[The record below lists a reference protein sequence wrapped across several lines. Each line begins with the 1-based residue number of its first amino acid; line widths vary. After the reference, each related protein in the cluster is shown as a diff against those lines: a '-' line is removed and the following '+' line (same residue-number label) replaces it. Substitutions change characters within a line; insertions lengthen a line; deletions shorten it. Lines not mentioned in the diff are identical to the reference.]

1 VEPCHPAGAERSP
14 IFPIESVGKL
24 GYGHGVF
31 SSLPLSRRGLLA
43 AAAGAG
49 VATLLIPSTAEA
61 AAPGTDTLLEWYD
74 LTATTIGVITGPQQV
89 TNSRTWAIA
98 WIAAWRAVSTLRPGA
113 DAELALAAAVHET
126 LVTTNPAATP
136 ALDAAFAAAQAR
148 LSVRRPERAVAAGVD
163 AARAVLAER
172 AGDGLDL
179 ASVNRPYP
187 PPAAAPGV
195 WQPTPPA
202 FATPVQSGQGDGRPF
217 LVGSVQ
223 PLQPGPPPALDSAVY
238 LRDLA
243 ESRAVGAV
251 DSAVR
256 TPQQTAV
263 ARFWSQTSLNGFTGA
278 LRTTVAPHG
287 SHAVDRQPLAQ
298 RIALIALFHAATIDA
313 QITTYQA
320 KYRYL
325 FWRPV
330 TAIRTGSVAPDTSWT
345 PLLATPAHPEYPS
358 GHTTYAGA
366 AQAILERLAG
376 PPRGA
381 FALTSAVATDV
392 TLTYRH
398 WSELTRDNID
408 ARVWEGVHFRNTDE
422 VGAAVGRRAA
432 LTALSRWDGRPL

>member
-1 VEPCHPAGAERSP
+1 MPMTRRSVLATAVGAGA
-14 IFPIESVGKL
+14 
-24 GYGHGVF
+24 
-31 SSLPLSRRGLLA
+31 
-43 AAAGAG
+43 
-49 VATLLIPSTAEA
+49 ATVLIPSSADATG
-61 AAPGTDTLLEWYD
+61 PRVDTLLEWYD

-89 TNSRTWAIA
+89 TNSRTWAVA
-98 WIAAWRAVSTLRPGA
+98 WIAAWRAVSAVRPGA

-126 LVTTNPAATP
+126 LISTNPAAAP
-136 ALDAAFAAAQAR
+136 ALDAALATTLAR
-148 LSVRRPERAVAAGVD
+148 LSARHPDRAVTAGAD

-179 ASVNRPYP
+179 ASVNRPFTP
-187 PPAAAPGV
+187 PPAAPGV

-202 FATPVQSGQGDGRPF
+202 YATAVQAGQGDGRPF
-217 LVGSVQ
+217 LVRGVQ
-223 PLQPGPPPALDSAVY
+223 PLQPGPPPALGSDVY

-243 ESRAVGAV
+243 ESRAIGAV

-256 TPQQTAV
+256 TPRQTAV

-287 SHAVDRQPLAQ
+287 SHAANRRPLAE
-298 RIALIALFHAATIDA
+298 RIALLAVFHAATIDA

-330 TAIRTGSVAPDTSWT
+330 TAIRTGALAPDPSWT
-345 PLLATPAHPEYPS
+345 PLIATPAHPEYPS

-366 AQAILERLAG
+366 AQAVLDALAG
-376 PPRGA
+376 PPRA
-381 FALTSAVATDV
+381 PFSLTSAVAPDV
-392 TLTYRH
+392 TLTYQR
-398 WSELTRDNID
+398 WSQLTQDNID

-432 LTALSRWDGRPL
+432 LTALARWHRRPL

>member
-1 VEPCHPAGAERSP
+1 M
-14 IFPIESVGKL
+14 GKAN
-24 GYGHGVF
+24 YGHTVL
-31 SSLPLSRRGLLA
+31 SSKTLSRRAVLA
-43 AAAGAG
+43 TAAGAG
-49 VATLLIPSTAEA
+49 VATVLIPAPADA
-61 AAPGTDTLLEWYD
+61 AATKPDTLLDWYD
-74 LTATTIGVITGPQQV
+74 ITATTIGVITGPQQV
-89 TNSRTWAIA
+89 TNSRTWAVA
-98 WIAAWRAVSTLRPGA
+98 WIAAWRAVSVLGSGP

-126 LVTTNPAATP
+126 LISTNPAAAP
-136 ALDAAFAAAQAR
+136 ALDAALAATLDR
-148 LSVRRPERAVAAGVD
+148 LSARRPDRAVAVGVD

-179 ASVNRPYP
+179 ASVNRPFTTP
-187 PPAAAPGV
+187 VAAAPGV

-202 FATPVQSGQGDGRPF
+202 FAAPVQSGQGDGRPF
-217 LVGSVQ
+217 LVPSVQ
-223 PLQPGPPPALDSAVY
+223 PLLPGPPPALDSAVY

-256 TPQQTAV
+256 TPQQLAV
-263 ARFWSQTSLNGFTGA
+263 ARFWSQSSLNGFTGA

-287 SHAVDRQPLAQ
+287 SHAPDRRPLAQ
-298 RIALIALFHAATIDA
+298 RVALIALFHAATIDA

-330 TAIRTGSVAPDTSWT
+330 TAIRTGSIAPDPSWT
-345 PLLATPAHPEYPS
+345 PLIATPAHPEYPS

-366 AQAILERLAG
+366 AQAVLEALAG

-381 FALTSAVATDV
+381 FSLTSAVATDV
-392 TLTYRH
+392 TLTYRR
-398 WSELTRDNID
+398 WSELTQDNID

-432 LTALSRWDGRPL
+432 LAALSHWHGRPL

>member
-1 VEPCHPAGAERSP
+1 M
-14 IFPIESVGKL
+14 L
-24 GYGHGVF
+24 
-31 SSLPLSRRGLLA
+31 SSKTFGRRAVLA

-49 VATLLIPSTAEA
+49 AAVVLAPSAEA
-61 AAPGTDTLLEWYD
+61 AGAADGRNDTLLDWYD
-74 LTATTIGVITGPQQV
+74 LTATTIGVVTGPQQV

-98 WIAAWRAVSTLRPGA
+98 WIAAWRAVSMVRGGA

-126 LVTTNPAATP
+126 LITTNPAATA
-136 ALDAAFAAAQAR
+136 ALDAALAATLAR
-148 LSVRRPERAVAAGVD
+148 LSVRHPDRVVAAGAD

-172 AGDGLDL
+172 AGDGLDP

-202 FATPVQSGQGDGRPF
+202 FASPVQSGQGDGRPF
-217 LVGSVQ
+217 LVRIVE
-223 PLQPGPPPALDSAVY
+223 PLQPGPPPDLDSDIF

-251 DSAVR
+251 DSTVR
-256 TPQQTAV
+256 TAEQTAV
-263 ARFWSQTSLNGFTGA
+263 ARFWSQSSLNGFTGA
-278 LRTTVAPHG
+278 LRTTLAPGG
-287 SHAVDRQPLAQ
+287 SHAGRRRPL
-298 RIALIALFHAATIDA
+298 RERVGLIALFHAATIDA

-320 KYRYL
+320 KYRFL
-325 FWRPV
+325 RWRPV
-330 TAIRTGSVAPDTSWT
+330 TAIRTGSVDPDPDWT

-366 AQAILERLAG
+366 AQAVLDTLAG
-376 PPRGA
+376 PPRAA
-381 FALTSAVATDV
+381 FTLTSAVATDV
-392 TLTYRH
+392 TRTYRR

-422 VGAAVGRRAA
+422 TGAAVGRRAA
-432 LTALSRWDGRPL
+432 LAGLARWHGRPI

>member
-1 VEPCHPAGAERSP
+1 MPVSRRAVLATAVGAGAATVLTPSP
-14 IFPIESVGKL
+14 
-24 GYGHGVF
+24 
-31 SSLPLSRRGLLA
+31 A
-43 AAAGAG
+43 D
-49 VATLLIPSTAEA
+49 
-61 AAPGTDTLLEWYD
+61 AAPRVDTLLEWYD

-98 WIAAWRAVSTLRPGA
+98 WIAAWRAVSAVRPGA

-126 LVTTNPAATP
+126 LISTNPAAVP
-136 ALDAAFAAAQAR
+136 ALDAALAATLAR
-148 LSVRRPERAVAAGVD
+148 LGARRPDRAVAAGAD

-179 ASVNRPYP
+179 ASVNRPFT

-202 FATPVQSGQGDGRPF
+202 FAAAVQAGQGDGRPF
-217 LVGSVQ
+217 LVPSVQ
-223 PLQPGPPPALDSAVY
+223 PMQPGPPPALGSDVY

-243 ESRAVGAV
+243 ESHAVGAV

-256 TPQQTAV
+256 TSPQTAV

-278 LRTTVAPHG
+278 LRTTLAPQG
-287 SHAVDRQPLAQ
+287 SHAADRRPLVQ
-298 RIALIALFHAATIDA
+298 RIGLVALFHAATIDA
-313 QITTYQA
+313 QITTYKA

-330 TAIRTGSVAPDTSWT
+330 TAIRTGSVAPDPSWT
-345 PLLATPAHPEYPS
+345 PLIATPAHPEYPS

-366 AQAILERLAG
+366 AQAVLDALAR
-376 PPRGA
+376 PPRA
-381 FALTSAVATDV
+381 PFSLTSAVATDV
-392 TLTYRH
+392 TLTYRQ
-398 WSELTRDNID
+398 WSQLTQDNID

-422 VGAAVGRRAA
+422 IGAAVGRRTALAA
-432 LTALSRWDGRPL
+432 LARWHGQPL

>member
-1 VEPCHPAGAERSP
+1 MPV
-14 IFPIESVGKL
+14 
-24 GYGHGVF
+24 
-31 SSLPLSRRGLLA
+31 SRRTVLA
-43 AAAGAG
+43 ATAGAG
-49 VATLLIPSTAEA
+49 AATVLIPSSADA
-61 AAPGTDTLLEWYD
+61 VAPRADTLLEWYD

-98 WIAAWRAVSTLRPGA
+98 WIAAWRAVSAVRPGA

-126 LVTTNPAATP
+126 LIGTNPAAAP
-136 ALDAAFAAAQAR
+136 VLDAALAATQAR
-148 LSVRRPERAVAAGVD
+148 LSVRRPDRAVAAGSH

-179 ASVNRPYP
+179 ASVNRPFT

-202 FATPVQSGQGDGRPF
+202 FAAAVQAGQGDGRPF
-217 LVGSVQ
+217 LLRSVL
-223 PLQPGPPPALDSAVY
+223 PLQPGPPPALGSVVY

-256 TPQQTAV
+256 TPRQTAV

-278 LRTTVAPHG
+278 LRTTVAPNG
-287 SHAVDRQPLAQ
+287 SHAADRRPLAQ
-298 RIALIALFHAATIDA
+298 RIALVALFHAATIDA
-313 QITTYQA
+313 QITTYKA

-330 TAIRTGSVAPDTSWT
+330 TAIRTGSVAPDPSWT
-345 PLLATPAHPEYPS
+345 PLIATPAHPEYPS

-366 AQAILERLAG
+366 AQAALDALAG
-376 PPRGA
+376 PPRSP
-381 FALTSAVATDV
+381 FPLTSAVATDV
-392 TLTYRH
+392 TLEYRQ

-408 ARVWEGVHFRNTDE
+408 ARVWEGVHFRHTDE
-422 VGAAVGRRAA
+422 LGAAVGRRAA
-432 LTALSRWDGRPL
+432 LAALARWHGRPL

>member
-1 VEPCHPAGAERSP
+1 MH
-14 IFPIESVGKL
+14 
-24 GYGHGVF
+24 
-31 SSLPLSRRGLLA
+31 SSKPMSRRALLA
-43 AAAGAG
+43 TAAGAG
-49 VATLLIPSTAEA
+49 AATVLIPSPAGA
-61 AAPGTDTLLEWYD
+61 AAPRLDTLLEWYD
-74 LTATTIGVITGPQQV
+74 RTATTIGVITGPQQV
-89 TNSRTWAIA
+89 TNSRTWAVA
-98 WIAAWRAVSTLRPGA
+98 WIAAWRAVSAVRPGA

-126 LVTTNPAATP
+126 LITTNPAAAP
-136 ALDAAFAAAQAR
+136 ALDAALATTLAR

-172 AGDGLDL
+172 AGDGLDP
-179 ASVNRPYP
+179 ASVNRPFT

-202 FATPVQSGQGDGRPF
+202 FAAAVQSGQGDGRPF
-217 LVGSVQ
+217 LVPSVE
-223 PLQPGPPPALDSAVY
+223 PLQPGPPPALGSAVY

-256 TPQQTAV
+256 TAQQTAV
-263 ARFWSQTSLNGFTGA
+263 ARFWSQSSLNGFTGA

-287 SHAVDRQPLAQ
+287 SHAADRRPLGQ
-298 RIALIALFHAATIDA
+298 RIALVALFHAATIDA
-313 QITTYQA
+313 QITTYRA
-320 KYRYL
+320 KYRFL

-330 TAIRTGSVAPDTSWT
+330 TAIRTGSVAPDPSWT

-366 AQAILERLAG
+366 AQAVLETLAG
-376 PPRGA
+376 PPRAA
-381 FALTSAVATDV
+381 FSLTSAVATDV
-392 TLTYRH
+392 TLTYRR
-398 WSELTRDNID
+398 WSDLTRDNID

-432 LTALSRWDGRPL
+432 LAALARWTGRPL

>member
-1 VEPCHPAGAERSP
+1 MSRRAVLATAVGAGAATVLSPSPAGA
-14 IFPIESVGKL
+14 
-24 GYGHGVF
+24 
-31 SSLPLSRRGLLA
+31 
-43 AAAGAG
+43 
-49 VATLLIPSTAEA
+49 
-61 AAPGTDTLLEWYD
+61 APRVDTLLEWYD
-74 LTATTIGVITGPQQV
+74 RTATTIGVITGPQQV
-89 TNSRTWAIA
+89 TNSRTWAVA
-98 WIAAWRAVSTLRPGA
+98 WIAAWRAVSAVRPGA

-126 LVTTNPAATP
+126 LIGTNPAATP
-136 ALDAAFAAAQAR
+136 ALDAAFAATLAR
-148 LSVRRPERAVAAGVD
+148 LSARRPDRAVAAGVD

-179 ASVNRPYP
+179 ASVNRPFT

-202 FATPVQSGQGDGRPF
+202 YAAAVQAGQGDGRPF
-217 LVGSVQ
+217 LVRGVQ
-223 PLQPGPPPALDSAVY
+223 PLQPGPPPALDSDVY

-256 TPQQTAV
+256 TARQTAV

-287 SHAVDRQPLAQ
+287 SHAADRRPLAY
-298 RIALIALFHAATIDA
+298 RIALVALFHAATIDA
-313 QITTYQA
+313 QITTYRA

-330 TAIRTGSVAPDTSWT
+330 TAIRTGSVAPDPSWT
-345 PLLATPAHPEYPS
+345 TLIATPAHPEYPS

-366 AQAILERLAG
+366 AQAVLEALAG
-376 PPRGA
+376 PPRAA

-392 TLTYRH
+392 TLTYRQ
-398 WSELTRDNID
+398 WSEMTRDNID
-408 ARVWEGVHFRNTDE
+408 ARVWEGVHFRHTDQ

-432 LTALSRWDGRPL
+432 LAALARWHGRPL

>member
-1 VEPCHPAGAERSP
+1 MGDKYYGQGMFSSMPISRRAVLTTAVGAGAAVALNPSPAGA
-14 IFPIESVGKL
+14 
-24 GYGHGVF
+24 
-31 SSLPLSRRGLLA
+31 
-43 AAAGAG
+43 
-49 VATLLIPSTAEA
+49 ATPR
-61 AAPGTDTLLEWYD
+61 TDTLLEWYD

-98 WIAAWRAVSTLRPGA
+98 WSAAWRAVSAVRQGA
-113 DAELALAAAVHET
+113 EAELALAAAVHET
-126 LVTTNPAATP
+126 LVTTNPAAAPT
-136 ALDAAFAAAQAR
+136 LDAAFAVTLAR
-148 LSVRRPERAVAAGVD
+148 LSVRRPDRIVATGVD

-179 ASVNRPYP
+179 ASVNRPFA

-202 FATPVQSGQGDGRPF
+202 FSPAVQAGQGDGRPF
-217 LVGSVQ
+217 LVRSVD
-223 PLQPGPPPALDSAVY
+223 PLQPGPPPALDSAVF

-243 ESRAVGAV
+243 ESRAIGSV

-256 TPQQTAV
+256 TPAQTAV
-263 ARFWSQTSLNGFTGA
+263 ARFWTQTSLNGFTGA

-287 SHAVDRQPLAQ
+287 SHAADRRPLAQ

-313 QITTYQA
+313 QITTYKA

-330 TAIRTGSVAPDTSWT
+330 TAIRTGSVAPDPAWT
-345 PLLATPAHPEYPS
+345 TLLATPAHPEYPS

-366 AQAILERLAG
+366 AQAVLERLAG
-376 PPRGA
+376 PPRAA
-381 FALTSAVATDV
+381 FSLTSAVATDV
-392 TLTYRH
+392 TLTYRQ
-398 WSELTRDNID
+398 WAELTRDNIN
-408 ARVWEGVHFRNTDE
+408 ARVWQGVHYRNTDE

-432 LTALSRWDGRPL
+432 LAALDRWHGRPL